1 MSESRDAEKIRAA
14 LEELEPWA
22 DEEISHLER
31 QFKARKRSVYLPRKM
46 RCRIGF
52 LVGLV
57 CGVAISALLFYWLYP
72 QLFKQLF

>member
-31 QFKARKRSVYLPRKM
+31 QFKARKRTVYLPHKM

-52 LVGLV
+52 LVGFV
-57 CGVAISALLFYWLYP
+57 CGVAISAMLFYYFYP
-72 QLFKQLF
+72 QLCNQR

>member
-31 QFKARKRSVYLPRKM
+31 QFKARSKTVFRPNKM

-52 LVGLV
+52 LVGIL
-57 CGVAISALLFYWLYP
+57 CGVAITAMLFYYFCP
-72 QLFKQLF
+72 QLCSQR